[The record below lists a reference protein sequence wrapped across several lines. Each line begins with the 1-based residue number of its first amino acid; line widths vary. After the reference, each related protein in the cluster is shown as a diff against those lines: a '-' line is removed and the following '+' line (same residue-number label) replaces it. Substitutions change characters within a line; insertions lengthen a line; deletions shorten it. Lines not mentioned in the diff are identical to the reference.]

1 MIHSENT
8 TFEKDIR
15 MKLQFL
21 GGTGTVTGSRYLLSD
36 DRHRLLVDCG
46 MYQGV
51 KTLRRR
57 NWAPFPVEPNT
68 IDAVVLTH
76 AHIDHTGYLPALV
89 KNGFRG
95 RIYCTRATHEL
106 CKVLLPDAGYLQEED
121 AKYAFRKKFS
131 KHEHPEPLFTQ
142 KDAYEA
148 LKHFES
154 LHYHEE
160 FEPVK
165 GFHVTFTPAGHI
177 LGSSCVHVR
186 HAGHDRTVV
195 FSGDVGRQNDVIMRP
210 PEPIQKADVLVCE
223 STYGDRLHGETDPEE
238 EPTEIISKTAAR
250 GGVVLMP
257 AFAVGRAQML
267 LYLVHKLIA
276 QGKIPKLPVYLN
288 SPMAIRATEI
298 FSRHHKEHRLNQ
310 AQCEL
315 IDDNTHFVRTVDES
329 IELTTKKFPSVIVSA
344 SGMASGG
351 RVLHHLKM
359 LLPNPRNSIVFAGF
373 QAPGTRGDAMVNG
386 AGSVKIHGEHWPVKA
401 EIHNLD
407 SLSAHGDYE
416 EILEWLG
423 QGQLKPEK
431 VYITHG
437 EAVAADVMRKRVRD
451 RFGWDCEVPELF
463 GEVDV

>member
-1 MIHSENT
+1 
-8 TFEKDIR
+8 

-36 DRHRLLVDCG
+36 DKHRMLVDCG

-57 NWAPFPVEPNT
+57 NWAPFPVEPHT

-89 KNGFRG
+89 KNGFKG
-95 RIYCTRATHEL
+95 KIYCTKATHEL

-131 KHEHPEPLFTQ
+131 KHEHPEPLFTE

-223 STYGDRLHGETDPEE
+223 STYGDRLHGETDPEQE
-238 EPTEIISKTAAR
+238 LTDIISTTAAR

-267 LYLVHKLIA
+267 LYLVHKLMA

-298 FSRHHKEHRLNQ
+298 FCRHHKEHRLNQ
-310 AQCEL
+310 AQCEM
-315 IDDNTHFVRTVDES
+315 IDENTHFVRTVEES
-329 IELTTKKFPSVIVSA
+329 IELTTKKFPAIIISA

-359 LLPNPRNSIVFAGF
+359 LLPNPRNSIIFAGF

-386 AGSVKIHGEHWPVKA
+386 VESIKIHGEYWPVKA

-407 SLSAHGDYE
+407 SLSAHGDYA

-423 QGQLKPEK
+423 QGQLTPEK

-437 EAVAADVMRKRVRD
+437 EMLAADVMRKRVHE
-451 RFGWDCEVPELF
+451 RFGWDCETPELF
-463 GEVDV
+463 QEVEI

>member
-1 MIHSENT
+1 
-8 TFEKDIR
+8 

-36 DRHRLLVDCG
+36 EKHRLLVDCG

-57 NWAPFPVEPNT
+57 NWAPFPVEPHT

-89 KNGFRG
+89 KNGFKG
-95 RIYCTRATHEL
+95 KIYCTKATHEL

-131 KHEHPEPLFTQ
+131 KHEHPEPLFTE

-154 LHYHEE
+154 LRYHEK
-160 FEPVK
+160 FGPVK

-177 LGSSCVHVR
+177 LGSSCVHVH

-223 STYGDRLHGETDPEE
+223 STYGDRRHGDIDPEVE
-238 EPTEIISKTAAR
+238 LADLISTTVAR

-257 AFAVGRAQML
+257 AFAVGRAQTL
-267 LYLVHKLIA
+267 LYLVHKLMA
-276 QGKIPKLPVYLN
+276 QGKIPRLPVYLN
-288 SPMAIRATEI
+288 SPMAIRATEL
-298 FSRHHKEHRLNQ
+298 FCRHHKEHRLNQ

-315 IDDNTHFVRTVDES
+315 IDENTHFVRTVEES
-329 IELTTKKFPSVIVSA
+329 TELTTKKFPAVIISA

-351 RVLHHLKM
+351 RVLHHLKT

-373 QAPGTRGDAMVNG
+373 QAPGTRGDALVNG
-386 AGSVKIHGEHWPVKA
+386 VESVKIHGEYWPVKA
-401 EIHNLD
+401 EIHNLN

-416 EILEWLG
+416 EVLEWLS

-437 EAVAADVMRKRVRD
+437 EMVAADVMRKRVHE
-451 RFGWDCEVPELF
+451 RFGWECEVPELF
-463 GEVDV
+463 EEVEI

>member
-1 MIHSENT
+1 
-8 TFEKDIR
+8 

-36 DRHRLLVDCG
+36 DKHRMLVDCG

-57 NWAPFPVEPNT
+57 NWAPFPVEPHT

-89 KNGFRG
+89 KNGFKG
-95 RIYCTRATHEL
+95 KIYCTKATHEL

-131 KHEHPEPLFTQ
+131 KHEHPEPLFTE

-148 LKHFES
+148 LKQFES

-223 STYGDRLHGETDPEE
+223 STYGDRLHGEIDPEE
-238 EPTEIISKTAAR
+238 ELTDIITTTAAR

-267 LYLVHKLIA
+267 LYLVHKLMA

-298 FSRHHKEHRLNQ
+298 FCRHHKEHRLNQ

-315 IDDNTHFVRTVDES
+315 IDDNTHFVRTVEES
-329 IELTTKKFPSVIVSA
+329 IELTTKKFPAIIISA

-359 LLPNPRNSIVFAGF
+359 LLPNPRNSIIFAGF

-386 AGSVKIHGEHWPVKA
+386 VESIKIHGEYWPVKA

-407 SLSAHGDYE
+407 SLSAHGDYA

-423 QGQLKPEK
+423 QGQLTPEK

-437 EAVAADVMRKRVRD
+437 EMLAADVMRKRVHE
-451 RFGWDCEVPELF
+451 RFGWDCETPELF
-463 GEVDV
+463 QEVEI